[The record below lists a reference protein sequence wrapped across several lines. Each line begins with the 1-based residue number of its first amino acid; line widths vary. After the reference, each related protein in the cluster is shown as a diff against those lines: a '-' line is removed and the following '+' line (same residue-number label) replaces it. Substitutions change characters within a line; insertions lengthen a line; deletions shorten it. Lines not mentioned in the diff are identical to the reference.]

1 MGAGCDQ
8 SRLSVSI
15 ASDALCSVSDQAHE
29 NLLQLYSERFKQQ
42 IEVATSEV
50 ILGADIISLR
60 SQIMSAILD
69 TAREVYI
76 TGLRNQHAIEN
87 QAVELLERQ
96 IGRLENYPE
105 MADRMRQHL
114 EESKQQ
120 AARIEDLLAAL
131 NTSHSTLKDMVTSFM
146 GNVAAVGHASA
157 SDEVVKNTFAN
168 YAFEHY
174 EIASYQGLL
183 VVAEVAG
190 QQASTSVL
198 QQSLK
203 EEQAMAQWIEEH
215 LKSTMLRYVERY
227 TAGETAGR

>member
-1 MGAGCDQ
+1 
-8 SRLSVSI
+8 VS
-15 ASDALCSVSDQAHE
+15 
-29 NLLQLYSERFKQQ
+29 
-42 IEVATSEV
+42 AT
-50 ILGADIISLR
+50 
-60 SQIMSAILD
+60 LD

-76 TGLRNQHAIEN
+76 SGLRNQHAVES

-105 MADRMRQHL
+105 MAERMRQHL

-120 AARIEDLLAAL
+120 ATRIEELLAAL

-146 GNVAAVGHASA
+146 GNVAALGHASA
-157 SDEVVKNTFAN
+157 SDEVIKNTFAN

-174 EIASYQGLL
+174 EIASYRSLL

-190 QQASTSVL
+190 QQASASVL

-203 EEQAMAQWIEEH
+203 EEQAMAQWIEDH
-215 LKSTMLRYVERY
+215 LNPTILRYVECY
-227 TAGETAGR
+227 ASGETAGR

>member
-1 MGAGCDQ
+1 
-8 SRLSVSI
+8 
-15 ASDALCSVSDQAHE
+15 
-29 NLLQLYSERFKQQ
+29 
-42 IEVATSEV
+42 
-50 ILGADIISLR
+50 
-60 SQIMSAILD
+60 MSAIVN

-76 TGLRNQHAIEN
+76 SGLRNQHAVES

-105 MADRMRQHL
+105 MAERMRQHL

-120 AARIEDLLAAL
+120 ATRIEELLADL

-146 GNVAAVGHASA
+146 GNVAALGHASA
-157 SDEVVKNTFAN
+157 SDEVVKNTLAN

-174 EIASYQGLL
+174 EIAAYQGLL

-190 QQASTSVL
+190 QQASIPAL

-203 EEQAMAQWIEEH
+203 EEQAMAQWIEDH
-215 LKSTMLRYVERY
+215 LKPTMLRYVERY
-227 TAGETAGR
+227 ASGETAGR

>member
-1 MGAGCDQ
+1 
-8 SRLSVSI
+8 
-15 ASDALCSVSDQAHE
+15 
-29 NLLQLYSERFKQQ
+29 
-42 IEVATSEV
+42 
-50 ILGADIISLR
+50 
-60 SQIMSAILD
+60 MSATLD

-76 TGLRNQHAIEN
+76 SGLRNQHAVES

-120 AARIEDLLAAL
+120 ATRIEELLAAL

-146 GNVAAVGHASA
+146 GNVAALGHASA
-157 SDEVVKNTFAN
+157 SDEVIKNTFAN

-174 EIASYQGLL
+174 EIASYRSLL

-190 QQASTSVL
+190 QQTSASVL

-203 EEQAMAQWIEEH
+203 EEQAMAQWIEDH
-215 LKSTMLRYVERY
+215 LKPTMLRYVERY
-227 TAGETAGR
+227 ASGETAGR

>member
-1 MGAGCDQ
+1 
-8 SRLSVSI
+8 
-15 ASDALCSVSDQAHE
+15 
-29 NLLQLYSERFKQQ
+29 
-42 IEVATSEV
+42 
-50 ILGADIISLR
+50 
-60 SQIMSAILD
+60 MSTMTD

-105 MADRMRQHL
+105 MANRMRQHL
-114 EESKQQ
+114 DESKQQ
-120 AARIEDLLAAL
+120 AVRIEELLAGL

-146 GNVAAVGHASA
+146 GNIAALGHAVA

-174 EIASYQGLL
+174 EIAAYQGLL
-183 VVAEVAG
+183 VVAEAAG
-190 QQASTSVL
+190 QQGSASVL

-203 EEQAMAQWIEEH
+203 EEQAMAQWIEDQ
-215 LKSTMLRYVERY
+215 LKPTMLRYVGRY
-227 TAGETAGR
+227 AAGDTAGR